1 MQPHVKAYLKQAP
14 LLKCLVPYWKKVREH
29 IGFKNPTPSAWLQR
43 DQYVGSAYQI
53 ISKADFIHE
62 LRTAIE
68 RQTGYATG
76 KIGATAQYMVSYEM
90 FLDTESDKNKIREFE
105 SGLER
110 ACLKQQG
117 IYPVDNEFYRQYGKF
132 YIDHARN
139 LDTLGICYY
148 SGEVKILK
156 YYRLNNKLIYYVNQ
170 EPERS
175 EENCYLPYFRD
186 KRLLIVCP
194 FGDVL
199 KSQATKE
206 IFEGVWSKTGKKWF
220 YPKSVDALEFPYGF
234 APDTHRIYP
243 TVLELFDDIKN
254 RLHRKDFDVALI
266 AAAGL
271 AIPIAS
277 YIKSMG
283 KIAIDLGGHLQ
294 FVFGVLGKRWR
305 DSEDG
310 KRNYYNDFW
319 IDMPAR
325 YKPKETDVCDNGAY
339 W

>member
-14 LLKCLVPYWKKVREH
+14 LLKCLVPYWKKVREQ
-29 IGFKNPTPSAWLQR
+29 IGFNNPTPSAWLQR

-90 FLDTESDKNKIREFE
+90 FLDTESDKTKIREFE

-117 IYPVDNEFYRQYGKF
+117 IYPVDNEFYRQYSKF
-132 YIDHARN
+132 YIYHAKN

-148 SGEVKILK
+148 SGEVEILK

-194 FGDVL
+194 FGDIL

-220 YPKSVDALEFPYGF
+220 YPK
-234 APDTHRIYP
+234 
-243 TVLELFDDIKN
+243 
-254 RLHRKDFDVALI
+254 
-266 AAAGL
+266 
-271 AIPIAS
+271 
-277 YIKSMG
+277 
-283 KIAIDLGGHLQ
+283 
-294 FVFGVLGKRWR
+294 
-305 DSEDG
+305 
-310 KRNYYNDFW
+310 
-319 IDMPAR
+319 
-325 YKPKETDVCDNGAY
+325 
-339 W
+339 